1 MDNHTINVNP
11 NTNAA
16 GKGHGFGNGRFARNI
31 FDKTIEIQSTRLAT
45 QAQLTPSNCRESC
58 PRTSPRKDK
67 RRANIG
73 RSCCSVRDK
82 NIHKK
87 PASETETGFLRNARL
102 EGVEPPTF

>member
-45 QAQLTPSNCRESC
+45 QAQLTP
-58 PRTSPRKDK
+58 
-67 RRANIG
+67 
-73 RSCCSVRDK
+73 
-82 NIHKK
+82 
-87 PASETETGFLRNARL
+87 
-102 EGVEPPTF
+102 VELSRILPEDILAQG